1 MVAEATWHLKRN
13 GLSDFAVVHGAVGLP
28 PDQSMTRFHLHPS
41 SSASSVLP
49 YQPGKQV
56 SAKGR
61 ITDVS
66 VPAISVASEWARLF
80 GITAVDLLKVDI
92 EGKELDFVM
101 YESSFL
107 RRRVKKIVIEWH
119 KWVVSL
125 ARLDEQLASI
135 RFVRKGVYDE
145 NELAGLAIYEN
156 VDPVA

>member
-1 MVAEATWHLKRN
+1 
-13 GLSDFAVVHGAVGLP
+13 
-28 PDQSMTRFHLHPS
+28 
-41 SSASSVLP
+41 
-49 YQPGKQV
+49 
-56 SAKGR
+56 
-61 ITDVS
+61 
-66 VPAISVASEWARLF
+66 
-80 GITAVDLLKVDI
+80 VDLLKVDI